1 MDNDWSDDIECIL
14 EAIRQN
20 CMLLAKEHRR
30 NYFSARET
38 LKYFKIPVILL
49 SSINSIC
56 SVGLKTYLA
65 QDTIS
70 MMTCLLALV
79 CSVIGSVE
87 LYLAIQKEMET
98 ALQSQRDYYLLGID
112 IYKTLSLV
120 RDHRPP
126 AKEYLEKQYSEYC
139 KLIENS
145 AVVAKKIEDKL
156 SPLPVIINSLNSRPS
171 TPQNYSSKSSLEN
184 IVL

>member
-1 MDNDWSDDIECIL
+1 MENDWSDDIECIL

-20 CMLLAKEHRR
+20 CMLLAKEHRK

-56 SVGLKTYLA
+56 SVGLKTYLP

-120 RDHRPP
+120 REHRPIP
-126 AKEYLEKQYSEYC
+126 AKEYLERQYSEYC

-145 AVVAKKIEDKL
+145 SVVAKKIEDKL
-156 SPLPVIINSLNSRPS
+156 SPLPVIQPRPS
-171 TPQNYSSKSSLEN
+171 TPPSNSSKLSLEN
-184 IVL
+184 VMI